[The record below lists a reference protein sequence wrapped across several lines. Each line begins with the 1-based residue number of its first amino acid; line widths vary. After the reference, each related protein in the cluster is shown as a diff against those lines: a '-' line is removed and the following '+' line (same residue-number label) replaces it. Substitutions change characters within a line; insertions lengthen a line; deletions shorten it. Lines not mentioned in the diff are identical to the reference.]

1 MEMLN
6 AADLIAR
13 INHPKTSKLKL
24 EVVSLDST
32 NIQLNAG
39 LEILCK
45 NSLKDIT
52 RSDIIILPAMWG
64 NPRGV
69 VKKYPEF
76 LEWLRKA
83 ALEDPLICAVGTGSY
98 FLAEAGL
105 LEHKTATTHWYY
117 FNQFENTYPNVELKR
132 ERFITKSGNIY
143 CTGSVNSVRD
153 VMLHIIEQHYGEHVA
168 NQVSSH
174 FTHELKLSYASS
186 FLNIAGHNFHD
197 DEAVIDI
204 QEWMHKHFNEDINMQ
219 EISKTFELS
228 QRSLNRRF
236 KLATGLSPVQ
246 YLQEIRLEKAK
257 ELLKTSNLA
266 IAEVAYNVG
275 YPDSAYFSVL
285 FKRIVSLSPSEYRR
299 LVRKKIFKLDL

>member
-219 EISKTFELS
+219 EISKSFELS